1 MKNEICMT
9 KFVEDALRLSDLVL
23 RSDNPIGEI
32 VGATGTGKSTVA
44 RYIAEEYG
52 GVRVACWD
60 GINKVQLLKQIAA
73 GFGME
78 GAAIHTRLLTDGVPE
93 KFKNVRPLLVV
104 DEANKLNW
112 RALETLRFLSD
123 ERDVAVLLVGTEFYE
138 RQFTNNRTADLLLQL
153 GRRIGSKRVRMEN
166 LDLWECYTCVGQKY
180 FGDLKKGNESKK
192 LITKFWHGC
201 RKGVWGDAV
210 ELAKEC
216 QRLMKV
222 QNDVSLTEEV
232 LDLALSVFANRHA
245 AQKHNGGDF

>member
-1 MKNEICMT
+1 MKKSICIT
-9 KFVEDALRLSDLVL
+9 KFVEDAVNLAEGLLSA
-23 RSDNPIGEI
+23 DNPIGEI

-44 RYIAEEYG
+44 RHIADEFG

-60 GINKVQLLKQIAA
+60 GINKVQLLKQIAT
-73 GFGME
+73 GFGLE

-93 KFKNVRPLLVV
+93 KFKYTRPLLVV

-112 RALETLRFLSD
+112 RALETLRFLAD
-123 ERDVAVLLVGTEFYE
+123 ERDVAVLLVGTELYE

-166 LDLWECYTCVGQKY
+166 LDLWECYTCVGKNY
-180 FGDLKKGNESKK
+180 FGDLKKDNASKK

-222 QNDVSLTEEV
+222 QGDSVLTEEV
-232 LDLALSVFANRHA
+232 LDLALSAFANRHA
-245 AQKHNGGDF
+245 AQKHGGDL